1 MNDLPSRG
9 SGNGALVS
17 VIVPTRNEAR
27 HIASCLE
34 AIFASTYPVDQLE
47 VLVVDGESED
57 NTVSIARRVG
67 APYRLDVVSNP
78 KRSRTTALNLGI
90 ERARGAI
97 IMRVD
102 ARTLVPPE
110 YIARCVDALQLTGAD
125 NVGGVMR
132 PLGDSA
138 VQIAVGLAMSHP
150 LGVGNAR
157 FRLGGKSGP
166 VESAY
171 LGCFRRE
178 VFDRVGRFDEES
190 GIISEDADINE
201 RIRRAG
207 GLVYLDSETVVYF
220 RPRQSIGGLRK
231 LYVRYG
237 GARAGFALKHGRLTS
252 WRQLVPPAFVAG
264 LAVLAIGSLW
274 IPAARVALAVSLGI
288 YVATTVAVSLR
299 LRIRSGTRGVFGPLL
314 LAFPTMHGAYTY
326 GLFKKLL
333 LGRRDTKEW
342 PY

>member
-1 MNDLPSRG
+1 MSDRPSRG
-9 SGNGALVS
+9 SPNGALVS
-17 VIVPTRNEAR
+17 VIVPTRNEAQ
-27 HIASCLE
+27 HVASCLE

-78 KRSRTTALNLGI
+78 KRSRTAALNIGI
-90 ERARGAI
+90 ERARGEI

-110 YIARCVDALQLTGAD
+110 YIARCVDALHRTGAD

-237 GARAGFALKHGRLTS
+237 GARAGFALKHRRFTS
-252 WRQLVPPAFVAG
+252 WRQLVPPAFFVA
-264 LAVLAIGSLW
+264 LAALAIASVWLGG
-274 IPAARVALAVSLGI
+274 ARVALGLLVGV
-288 YVATTVAVSLR
+288 YVATTVVVCVQLR
-299 LRIRSGTRGVFGPLL
+299 LRSRAAGVFWPLL
-314 LAFPTMHGAYTY
+314 AVFPTMHYAHAY
-326 GLFKKLL
+326 GFFKKLL
-333 LGRRDTKEW
+333 RGRRDTKEW
-342 PY
+342 PD